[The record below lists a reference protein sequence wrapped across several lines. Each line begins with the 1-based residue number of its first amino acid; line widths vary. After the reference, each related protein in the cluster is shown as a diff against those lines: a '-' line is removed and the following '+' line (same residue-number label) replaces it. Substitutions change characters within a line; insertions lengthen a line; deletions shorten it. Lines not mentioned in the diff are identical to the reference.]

1 MAMSQEIMP
10 CLGEISLRPR
20 DQKLSL
26 EKIPETGN
34 GVPQFYDGEGHN
46 SARVCRKDTHSSSPK
61 DLTTVDTICKNKKQK
76 ISKNPKKVERY
87 LFFIYRWYINL
98 TFPILTKMYYHAPK
112 NNDNKYEHH

>member
-1 MAMSQEIMP
+1 MAMSQEIAA

-20 DQKLSL
+20 GQKLSL

-46 SARVCRKDTHSSSPK
+46 SARVCRKDTHPSPPK

-76 ISKNPKKVERY
+76 ISKTLKSRM
-87 LFFIYRWYINL
+87 LSFFYIEMVYKFD
-98 TFPILTKMYYHAPK
+98 FPYFNQDVLSRTK
-112 NNDNKYEHH
+112 EQRQ

>member
-1 MAMSQEIMP
+1 MAMSPEIVRV
-10 CLGEISLRPR
+10 GEISLRPR

-46 SARVCRKDTHSSSPK
+46 SARVCRKDTHSSPPK

-76 ISKNPKKVERY
+76 ISKFKIQKSRT
-87 LFFIYRWYINL
+87 LSFFLYRDCI
-98 TFPILTKMYYHAPK
+98 
-112 NNDNKYEHH
+112 